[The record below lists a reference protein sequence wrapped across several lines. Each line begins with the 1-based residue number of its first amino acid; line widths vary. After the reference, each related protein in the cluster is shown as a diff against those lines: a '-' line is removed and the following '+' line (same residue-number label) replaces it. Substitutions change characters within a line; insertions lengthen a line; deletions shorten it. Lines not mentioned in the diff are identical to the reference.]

1 MKSER
6 SKREKLPQRK
16 TRLRRTPEEA
26 RQVILD
32 AAEKVFSTHLPDVV
46 GLKDVAREAGVSHAL
61 ITHYFG
67 TYDAL
72 VEATLERRFHQMRDE
87 LVPVL
92 IDLVQSNADVRAM
105 LTAHR
110 QAIQRLA
117 SNPATLRLAVWALLS
132 GRVDADD
139 FFPSRMQGLKM
150 LADALEARSTASRV
164 DIEFLLVASF
174 AMATTWTFA
183 GKALLGALGRKPT
196 KDVTDAF
203 EERTACMIEQ
213 FLASAQKQ
221 RD

>member
-1 MKSER
+1 MKSKPSKKSTRVRR
-6 SKREKLPQRK
+6 S
-16 TRLRRTPEEA
+16 PEEA
-26 RQVILD
+26 RALILD
-32 AAEKVFSTHLPDVV
+32 AAEKVFSDHLPDVV

-72 VEATLERRFHQMRDE
+72 VEATLERRFHQLRDE

-92 IDLVQSNADVRAM
+92 IGLVQSNADVREM

-110 QAIQRLA
+110 HGIQRLA
-117 SNPATLRLAVWALLS
+117 SNPSTLRLAIWALLS
-132 GRVDADD
+132 GRVNADD

-150 LADALEARSTASRV
+150 LADALESRSKASRA

-183 GKALLGALGRKPT
+183 GKALIGGLGRKAT

-203 EERTACMIEQ
+203 EERTALMIEQ
-213 FLASAQKQ
+213 FLHSAEQKQ